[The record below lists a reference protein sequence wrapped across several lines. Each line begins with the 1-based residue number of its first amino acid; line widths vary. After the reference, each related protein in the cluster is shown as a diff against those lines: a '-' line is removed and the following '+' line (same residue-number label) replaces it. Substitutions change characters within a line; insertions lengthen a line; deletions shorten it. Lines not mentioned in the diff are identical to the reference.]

1 MHTTTLP
8 RPAAL
13 LPVGLLAAL
22 ATVLFWASSFP
33 LIRAAVA
40 EFSPLPLAALRYAV
54 AGLAMGAWLLLAPGT
69 SAQRPLPREWP
80 RLLLAAGLGIVAYNL
95 LLNSGQR
102 TVSAGAASFIANTA
116 PAMTALLAVLLLGE
130 RLRAWAWPGMGLSL
144 AGVGLI
150 AGAQPGGLHLG
161 AGALQILG
169 SAACLALFFVVQR
182 PLLARLGGLR
192 TAAWVIVLGGLLL
205 LPWLPTGLAQAQ
217 LASMQGIWTVIAL
230 GLFPAALGYGCW
242 AVAQAHYGAAR
253 AASFLYLVPPTATVM
268 ALVLLGERP
277 SPQVLLGGALALG
290 GVLVVNRWGKA

>member
-1 MHTTTLP
+1 MNSTTLP

-13 LPVGLLAAL
+13 VPVGLLAAL

-54 AGLAMGAWLLLAPGT
+54 AGLAMGAWLLLVPG
-69 SAQRPLPREWP
+69 ARPQGREWR
-80 RLLLAAGLGIVAYNL
+80 RLLLAASLGIVAYNL

-116 PAMTALLAVLLLGE
+116 PVMTALLAVLLLGE
-130 RLRAWAWPGMGLSL
+130 RLRVWAWPGMALSL

-150 AGAQPGGLHLG
+150 AAAQPGGLRFSSG
-161 AGALQILG
+161 TLQILG
-169 SAACLALFFVVQR
+169 SAACLALFFIVQR

-192 TAAWVIVLGGLLL
+192 TAAWTVALGGVLL

-217 LASMQGIWTVIAL
+217 GASAGGLWTVVAL

-253 AASFLYLVPPTATVM
+253 AASFLYLVPPTATLM
-268 ALVLLGERP
+268 ALGLLGERP
-277 SPQVLLGGALALG
+277 SPQILLGGALALG
-290 GVLVVNRWGKA
+290 GVIVVNRWGKA

>member
-1 MHTTTLP
+1 MNTTTLP
-8 RPAAL
+8 RPVAL
-13 LPVGLLAAL
+13 VPIGLLAAL

-54 AGLAMGAWLLLAPGT
+54 AGLAMGAWLLLAPGP
-69 SAQRPLPREWP
+69 RPQGPEWP
-80 RLLLAAGLGIVAYNL
+80 RLLLAAGLGIVAYSL

-130 RLRAWAWPGMGLSL
+130 RLRVWAWPGMLLSL

-150 AGAQPGGLHLG
+150 AAAQPGGLHLG
-161 AGALQILG
+161 AGALQILA
-169 SAACLALFFVVQR
+169 SAACLAVFFILQR

-192 TAAWVIVLGGLLL
+192 TAAWVVVLGGLLL
-205 LPWLPTGLAQAQ
+205 LPWLPEGLAQAQ
-217 LASMQGIWTVIAL
+217 RASTAGIWTVVAL

-253 AASFLYLVPPTATVM
+253 AASFLYLVPPTATLM
-268 ALVLLGERP
+268 ALGLLGERP
-277 SPQVLLGGALALG
+277 SPQILLGGALALG
-290 GVLVVNRWGKA
+290 GVLIVNRWGKA

>member
-1 MHTTTLP
+1 MNTTTLP
-8 RPAAL
+8 RPIAL
-13 LPVGLLAAL
+13 LPIGLLAAL

-54 AGLAMGAWLLLAPGT
+54 AGGAMGAWLLLVPG
-69 SAQRPLPREWP
+69 ARPQGREWP

-130 RLRAWAWPGMGLSL
+130 RLRVWAWPGMALSL

-150 AGAQPGGLHLG
+150 AAAQPGGLHLG

-169 SAACLALFFVVQR
+169 SAACLAVFFIVQR

-192 TAAWVIVLGGLLL
+192 TAAWVIVLGGALL
-205 LPWLPTGLAQAQ
+205 LPWLPAGLAQAQ
-217 LASMQGIWTVIAL
+217 QASTAGIWTVVAL

-253 AASFLYLVPPTATVM
+253 AASFLYLVPPTATLM
-268 ALVLLGERP
+268 ALGLLGERP
-277 SPQVLLGGALALG
+277 SPQILLGGALALG
-290 GVLVVNRWGKA
+290 GVIVVNRWGKA